1 MTSQPT
7 NPAQRLP
14 QCVCVLGLARS
25 GLGAARL
32 LVGRGVRV
40 RALDLAPGDEAIARL
55 RDLPG
60 DRLELI
66 AGPHPTAALDGCGAL
81 VRSPG
86 VPDATPL
93 LLEARRRAIPV
104 ISEIELAARFAR
116 GALLAVTGTNGKTTT
131 TAWTAHL
138 LQRAGRRAI
147 ACGNIGHALSEAVL
161 DEPPGTILVAEVSS
175 FQLQDSPTFHP
186 AAATILNITPDHLDR
201 HGALETYIGAKW
213 AIARNQTRSD
223 RLVLGPGVGIPAGAQ
238 PQAQIVRFDLR
249 DPGGAEA
256 LFTRDD
262 ALIRRTGG
270 REDALFAT
278 AELALPG
285 PHNVLNAMAA
295 FALAVVCEPD
305 ALRLLPGLRE
315 FAGLPHRLET
325 VALVRGVRWVNDSKA
340 TNVDSMR
347 VALESYKGPLVL
359 IAGGRDKAG
368 PFEEVAALAAARVS
382 HLIAIG
388 EAAQRIRD
396 AWPAVRSESAADL
409 AAAVARAETLA
420 VAGGVV
426 LLSPGC
432 ASFDMFRN
440 YADRGDRFRTL
451 VRERVAPAAPREA

>member
-1 MTSQPT
+1 MRRQPT
-7 NPAQRLP
+7 HPAPPLP
-14 QCVCVLGLARS
+14 EMVCVLGLARS
-25 GLGAARL
+25 GVGASRL
-32 LVGRGVRV
+32 LVTHGARV
-40 RALDLAPGDEAIARL
+40 RALDLAPSDQAIARL

-60 DRLELI
+60 NSLELI
-66 AGPHPTAALDGCGAL
+66 AGPHPSTALDGCGAL

-86 VPDATPL
+86 VPDATPFL
-93 LLEARRRAIPV
+93 MEARRRAIPV

-116 GALLAVTGTNGKTTT
+116 GPLLAVTGTNGKTTT

-161 DEPPGTILVAEVSS
+161 DEAAGTILVAEVSS
-175 FQLQDSPTFHP
+175 FQLQDSPAFHP

-201 HGALETYIGAKW
+201 HGALETYIAAKW
-213 AIARNQTRSD
+213 AIARNQTPGD
-223 RLVLGPGVGIPAGAQ
+223 RLVLGPGVGIPRRTQ
-238 PQAQIVRFDLR
+238 PRAQIVRFDLR
-249 DPGGAEA
+249 DPGGPEA

-262 ALIRRTGG
+262 ALIHRAGG
-270 REDALFAT
+270 RESALLEIAG
-278 AELALPG
+278 LALPG

-295 FALAVVCEPD
+295 FALAAVGEPD
-305 ALRLLPGLRE
+305 ASRLLPGLRD

-325 VALVRGVRWVNDSKA
+325 VALARGVRWVNDSKA

-347 VALESYKGPLVL
+347 VALESYAGPLVL

-368 PFEEVAALAAARVS
+368 PFEEIAALAAARVT

-388 EAAQRIRD
+388 EAAQRIRG
-396 AWPAVRSESAADL
+396 AWPAVPSEDAADL
-409 AAAVARAETLA
+409 AAAVARADALA
-420 VAGGVV
+420 APGGVV

-440 YADRGDRFRTL
+440 YEDRGDRFRAL
-451 VRERVAPAAPREA
+451 VRERVTPAAPQEA

>member
-1 MTSQPT
+1 MTTDPT
-7 NPAQRLP
+7 HASPRLP
-14 QCVCVLGLARS
+14 ERVCVLGLARS
-25 GLGAARL
+25 GIGAARL
-32 LVGRGVRV
+32 LVTHGVRV

-55 RDLPG
+55 RDLPESS
-60 DRLELI
+60 LELI
-66 AGPHPTAALDGCGAL
+66 AGPHPDAALDGCGAL

-86 VPDATPL
+86 VPDGAPF

-104 ISEIELAARFAR
+104 ISEIELASRFAR
-116 GALLAVTGTNGKTTT
+116 GPLLAVTGTNGKTTT

-161 DEPPGTILVAEVSS
+161 DEAAGTILVAEVSS

-201 HGALETYIGAKW
+201 HGALEAYVAAKW
-213 AIARNQTRSD
+213 AIARNQEHGD
-223 RLVLGPGVGIPAGAQ
+223 RLVLGPGVGAPAGAR
-238 PQAQIVRFDLR
+238 PRAQIVRFDLS

-256 LFTRDD
+256 LFTRDR
-262 ALIRRTGG
+262 ALVRRAAG
-270 REDALFAT
+270 RETALLGT

-285 PHNVLNAMAA
+285 PHNVLNALAA
-295 FALAVVCEPD
+295 FALASACEPD
-305 ALRLLPGLRE
+305 VPRLLPGLRD

-325 VALVRGVRWVNDSKA
+325 VALARGVRWVNDSKA

-347 VALESYKGPLVL
+347 VALESFAGPLVL

-368 PFEEVAALAAARVS
+368 PFEEIADLAAARVT

-388 EAAQRIRD
+388 EAAQRIRS
-396 AWPAVRSESAADL
+396 AWPAVSSEGAADL
-409 AAAVARAETLA
+409 AAAVARADSLA

-440 YADRGDRFRTL
+440 YEDRGDRFRAL
-451 VRERVAPAAPREA
+451 VRERVAPAAPQEA